1 MADTLPTD
9 PTQPEAGS
17 TRPSSILVDVPM
29 TLDALQRAYWRW
41 QWANGTAI
49 YAAQHGRP
57 EELAAAEKA
66 ALDRYEEYL
75 RAKVAYYGPQETGAT
90 AA

>member
-1 MADTLPTD
+1 VALGALSTLLGD
-9 PTQPEAGS
+9 IALGMS
-17 TRPSSILVDVPM
+17 M
-29 TLDALQRAYWRW
+29 TIDALQRAYWRW
-41 QWANGTAI
+41 QWANGTAM
-49 YAAQHGRP
+49 YAAKHGRP

-75 RAKVAYYGPQETGAT
+75 RAKVAYYRLQEKGER